1 MWRIVAISC
10 VWAQTLTLSDIWR
23 EYRYY
28 AQSYDW
34 IATAE
39 GWYGQAESGA
49 IYRVGASLRAETLGR
64 AEPAERWLPAPEG
77 KGWLLWR
84 QLQPGFRH
92 SRQGAL
98 VWVRDG
104 QSRSLP
110 GQSWAEAAFLP
121 TGDALIAADL
131 NNLYLF
137 RWGASEPEALTRY
150 QGAIRAGTTD
160 WLYEEEFG
168 FTQAFAVSPS
178 GSYVAYLVFDNSATP
193 VYTFHRYPREG
204 YPTPQQVAYPRAG
217 ERNPKVSLWL
227 YDLSGRRAVQLFADS
242 TGGYIPWLSWST
254 MGDELY
260 FTHLNRPQNSFVVY
274 RHEPGGPVQP
284 FFRDSV
290 AGGFFTWDNR
300 QLIVWSPDQP
310 ELYYLAGGK
319 GVWEVHRYDYKGR
332 RLAVYSVP
340 GLRSLIGCAGG
351 RLFFHAAGKDPI
363 HQRIGYLRLGE
374 KQPKPVW
381 LTADTLWAEGELAGE
396 VLKVRESRFTEPYR
410 ERLLSARSPE
420 RSLPLTD
427 LNAPLRTQL
436 PSVQVRFVQYAGAE
450 KDPLWAYLLL
460 PADFVPTQRYPVV
473 LTFYGGPGSQSVST
487 GFKNVSFFWQAYL
500 VQRGY
505 IVACADVRGTAVLPE
520 RRFATYRR
528 LGIAET
534 EDLVAFIRWLQ
545 EQPYAG
551 RMGAFG
557 WSYGGYLAARLA
569 FAAPDGLA
577 AAVAVAPVT
586 DWRLYD
592 SAYTERFMD
601 TPESNAPGY
610 SLTALPPAEKP
621 LRVPL
626 LLIHGDADDNV
637 HVQHTYQLIER
648 LLRSQPEAPVE
659 WQIYPNQNHGIG
671 AYRYRV
677 YWEVERFFEQHLRQ
691 GPQPSSK

>member
-1 MWRIVAISC
+1 MWRVVGIALA
-10 VWAQTLTLSDIWR
+10 WAQTLTLSDIWR

-34 IATAE
+34 IATVE

-64 AEPAERWLPAPEG
+64 AEPMDRWLPAPNG
-77 KGWLLWR
+77 KGWLAWR
-84 QLQPGFRH
+84 QLQRGFRH
-92 SRQGAL
+92 SQQGSL
-98 VWVRDG
+98 VWVREEQTRPLSG
-104 QSRSLP
+104 Q
-110 GQSWAEAAFLP
+110 GWAEAAFLP
-121 TGDALIAADL
+121 NGDAFIAADA

-137 RWGASEPEALTRY
+137 RWGSPDPEPLTRY
-150 QGAIRAGTTD
+150 SGPVRAGTTD

-193 VYTFHRYPREG
+193 VYSFQRYPKDG
-204 YPTPQQVAYPRAG
+204 YPVVQEIPYPRAG
-217 ERNPKVSLWL
+217 ERNPVVALWL
-227 YDLSGRRAVQLFADS
+227 YDLGSRRTTQLFVDS

-260 FTHLNRPQNSFVVY
+260 FTHLNRPQNAFVVY
-274 RHEPGGPVQP
+274 RYEPGGQVQA

-300 QLIVWSPDQP
+300 QLIGWNPDQP
-310 ELYYLAGGK
+310 ELYYLAWGK
-319 GVWEVHRYDYKGR
+319 GAWEIHRYDYKGR
-332 RLAVYSVP
+332 RLAVYAVP
-340 GLRSLIGCAGG
+340 GLRSLIGCAAG
-351 RLFFHAAGKDPI
+351 RLFFHAAGKEPI
-363 HQRIGYLRLGE
+363 YQRIGYLSLKE

-396 VLKVRESRFTEPYR
+396 VLKVQESRFTEPGR
-410 ERLLSARSPE
+410 ERICSARSPE
-420 RSLPLTD
+420 RCVPLPD
-427 LNAPLRTQL
+427 LNAQLRKQL
-436 PSVQVRFVQYAGAE
+436 PPVQVRFIQYKGAE
-450 KDPLWAYLLL
+450 GDPLWAYLLL
-460 PADFVPTQRYPVV
+460 PADFEPTRRYPVV
-473 LTFYGGPGSQSVST
+473 LTFYGGPGSQMVST
-487 GFKNVSFFWQAYL
+487 EFKNISFFWQAYL

-528 LGIAET
+528 LGLPET
-534 EDLVAFIRWLQ
+534 EDLVEFIRWM
-545 EQPYAG
+545 G
-551 RMGAFG
+551 RESYVGDIGAFG
-557 WSYGGYLAARLA
+557 WSYGGYMAARLA

-601 TPESNAPGY
+601 TPQANAPGY
-610 SLTALPPAEKP
+610 ALTALPPAEKT

-637 HVQHTYQLIER
+637 HVQHTHQLVER
-648 LLRSQPEAPVE
+648 LLRVQPEAPLE
-659 WQIYPNQNHGIG
+659 WRIYPNQNHGIG
-671 AYRYRV
+671 AYRYQV
-677 YWEVERFFEQHLRQ
+677 YLEIERFFERHLRH